1 MHVRYTRRMPPTPP
15 QSLDRIHEL
24 EQKIDTMYR
33 SVEKLRKYFQI
44 TMWITIVLFVL
55 PLVGIVFAI
64 PTFLAT
70 FAQISDIGNLG
81 M

>member
-1 MHVRYTRRMPPTPP
+1 MPPTPP
-15 QSLDRIHEL
+15 QTLDKIHEL
-24 EQKIDTMYR
+24 EQKIDKMYV
-33 SVEKLRKYFQI
+33 SVEKLRRYFQI

-70 FAQISDIGNLG
+70 FSQIAEIGNLG

>member
-1 MHVRYTRRMPPTPP
+1 MPPTPP
-15 QSLDRIHEL
+15 QTLDKIHEL
-24 EQKIDTMYR
+24 EQKIDKMYV
-33 SVEKLRKYFQI
+33 SVEKLRRYFQI

-70 FAQISDIGNLG
+70 FSQIAEIGNVG